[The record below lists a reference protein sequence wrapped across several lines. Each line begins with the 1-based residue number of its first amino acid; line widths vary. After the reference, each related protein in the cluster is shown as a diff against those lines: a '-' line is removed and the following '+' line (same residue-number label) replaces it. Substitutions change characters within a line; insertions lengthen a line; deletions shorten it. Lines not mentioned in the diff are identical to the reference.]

1 MSEKLKQSCLT
12 AMFMALVCIATLFFK
27 VSIPGG
33 YAHLGNGFI
42 LLGCVWMGNPEA
54 LLIGGVASAMADF
67 LGGYGQWIFPTLI
80 IKGIMGFAIALI
92 ANGTGKYT
100 AGGIYRLRTAIAS
113 AAGIAIMVA
122 GYFLFGIWLMGS
134 AAASLTQI
142 PGLVSEG
149 VVGIVVFYVLGIA
162 FEKAH
167 VTKLLTAQK

>member
-1 MSEKLKQSCLT
+1 
-12 AMFMALVCIATLFFK
+12 MFMALVCVSTLFFK

-54 LLIGGVASAMADF
+54 LLIGGMASAMADF
-67 LGGYGQWIFPTLI
+67 LGGYGQWILPTLV
-80 IKGIMGFAIALI
+80 IKGVMGFVISLI
-92 ANGTGKYT
+92 ANGTGTY
-100 AGGIYRLRTAIAS
+100 AVGGIYKIRTAIAS
-113 AAGIAIMVA
+113 VVGIGIMVA

-167 VTKLLTAQK
+167 ITKLLSMQK